1 MIVSLLRPARPACGL
16 VAVPGEVE
24 PGQGG
29 LDLRDAVRPDAPDL
43 AELVAGMEVD
53 HVADRAR
60 LVEGRVVGAG
70 QRVEAVQRQD
80 GEQALNRAVTG
91 NRPVVGHPGTGR

>member
-1 MIVSLLRPARPACGL
+1 MIVSLLRPARLACGL

-43 AELVAGMEVD
+43 AELVPGVQGD

-60 LVEGRVVGAG
+60 PVER
-70 QRVEAVQRQD
+70 
-80 GEQALNRAVTG
+80 RA
-91 NRPVVGHPGTGR
+91 